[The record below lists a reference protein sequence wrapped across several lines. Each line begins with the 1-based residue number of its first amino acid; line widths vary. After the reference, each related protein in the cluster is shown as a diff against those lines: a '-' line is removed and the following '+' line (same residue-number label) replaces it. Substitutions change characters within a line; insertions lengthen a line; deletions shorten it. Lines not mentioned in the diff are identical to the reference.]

1 MQPTNEII
9 HTNGFRAWIL
19 ATRPKTLSAAA
30 VPVIIGI
37 SLALKT
43 VGWTCFSVLP
53 AILCLLFAWIMQIDS
68 NLINDYFDYIHGS
81 DDRNTRLGPKRAC
94 AEGWVTLSA
103 MRIAIA
109 VTSLAACAVGLPLVA
124 FGGQEMVMVGAIC
137 VVCAF
142 LYTTFFAS
150 KGLGDVLVVVFFGI
164 VPVYFTWYVVMPIYW
179 QYFNIYVLI
188 AGVCCGMVI
197 DTLLIVNNYRDHDN
211 DLASGK
217 ITLVVRIGTQAA
229 EKLYQA
235 LPYLSEII
243 LYCFLVLG
251 EDTPWWKTCGFV
263 VLGLIY
269 IVPQEMTAKK
279 MISLGKGRA
288 LNAVLGMTSRNLFIY
303 GLVTAAQILLF
314 CKIA

>member
-19 ATRPKTLSAAA
+19 ATRPKTLTAAA
-30 VPVIIGI
+30 MPVIIGMA
-37 SLALKT
+37 LALKT

-53 AILCLLFAWIMQIDS
+53 ATLCLLFAWIMQIDS
-68 NLINDYFDYIHGS
+68 NLINDYFDYIRGS
-81 DDRNTRLGPKRAC
+81 DDRDTRLGPKRAC

-103 MRIAIA
+103 MRVAIAI
-109 VTSLAACAVGLPLVA
+109 TSLAACAVGLPLVA
-124 FGGQEMVMVGAIC
+124 YGGQEMVMVGVVC
-137 VVCAF
+137 VACAF

-164 VPVYFTWYVVMPIYW
+164 VPVYFTWYVIMPIYW

-229 EKLYQA
+229 EKLYQS

-251 EDTPWWKTCGFV
+251 ENTPWWKTCGFV
-263 VLGLIY
+263 VLGLLY

-279 MISLGKGRA
+279 MIGLGKGRA
-288 LNAVLGMTSRNLFIY
+288 LNTVLGMTSRNLFIY